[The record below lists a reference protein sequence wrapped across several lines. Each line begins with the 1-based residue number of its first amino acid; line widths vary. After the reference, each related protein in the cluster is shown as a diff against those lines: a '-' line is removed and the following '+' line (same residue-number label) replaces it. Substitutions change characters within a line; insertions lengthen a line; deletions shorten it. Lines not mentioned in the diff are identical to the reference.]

1 MLKSTWLRLSLV
13 LSVNI
18 LIFLWKTVAKHGI
31 LRFSA
36 RHRMTFVAVIVA
48 HSHGVFQ
55 YLLSVRFV
63 VKKVKIEVILKQNV
77 TNVWTVAKWNRL
89 SPSATSTIQINK
101 AQMNPEWEINGAED
115 TIAPD
120 FPGLCH
126 STLTASLPFCTTV
139 NILLS
144 PDHWFLSS
152 WGTTLSSAARKEC
165 PAPLHDQ
172 GHPLREK
179 LLWNAVKFLA
189 HTLNFN
195 KKDRPRLVS
204 HFLDWSN
211 LPWRLMYSKLIQT
224 LITT

>member
-1 MLKSTWLRLSLV
+1 M
-13 LSVNI
+13 
-18 LIFLWKTVAKHGI
+18 
-31 LRFSA
+31 
-36 RHRMTFVAVIVA
+36 AVIVA

-89 SPSATSTIQINK
+89 SLSATSTIQIINK

-120 FPGLCH
+120 FPRLCH

-144 PDHWFLSS
+144 PDH
-152 WGTTLSSAARKEC
+152 
-165 PAPLHDQ
+165 
-172 GHPLREK
+172 
-179 LLWNAVKFLA
+179 
-189 HTLNFN
+189 
-195 KKDRPRLVS
+195 
-204 HFLDWSN
+204 
-211 LPWRLMYSKLIQT
+211 
-224 LITT
+224 